1 MLAEPSRSVLR
12 GEANVAMRRTVTR
25 AAKTPKGRGEA
36 TALLPAARGLF
47 DALRGWRLAEART
60 QGVPA
65 YVILHDRTLAAIA
78 QSRPD
83 SLAALARIDGIGA
96 AKLERYGEA
105 IVALTRGAA
114 ATAE

>member
-1 MLAEPSRSVLR
+1 
-12 GEANVAMRRTVTR
+12 
-25 AAKTPKGRGEA
+25 
-36 TALLPAARGLF
+36 
-47 DALRGWRLAEART
+47 
-60 QGVPA
+60 
-65 YVILHDRTLAAIA
+65 VILHDRTLAAIA